1 MDPRKR
7 VRRRCN
13 SNRTLTSPR
22 DRYET
27 QAASRIVRTSAHNGS
42 VSRTSSTIWDVLV
55 WTTVTLATAL
65 FLLGLCLALTIA
77 WPA

>member
-13 SNRTLTSPR
+13 SNRTLTAKTLRKEDQS
-22 DRYET
+22 
-27 QAASRIVRTSAHNGS
+27 ASRIVRTSAHNGS

-55 WTTVTLATAL
+55 WTVVTIATAL
-65 FLLGLCLALTIA
+65 FLLGLCTALWVIA
-77 WPA
+77 